1 MTFRP
6 AQLGRHWIALA
17 ALLAVATIGRGQS
30 NDEFA
35 ADRVPATPSAAPSAS
50 VPTTLSLPAA
60 LRQALENNPSLAVQ
74 RRQRGIAA
82 ARVVIADTYPFNPV
96 LETRVQRASG
106 PESAGITNKY
116 PVEALFL
123 WEIEVRGQRR
133 ARREGAAAA
142 LTRTEWEVAA
152 AEQAVAVQVIR
163 AYATLQYRQE
173 KLRLLDETLKL
184 NQQLVGD
191 VRRLVEAGRLKTADL
206 ILARSEVAATLN
218 LVSAGR
224 VEEAVARQDLLR
236 ALGAVGGTVEPEGPF
251 EAPAWVLD
259 AAALD
264 EMATTRRADL
274 QARRLAMAEAAANVR
289 LAVANRYGNPTVG
302 AVYTYD
308 PTKIS
313 MIGPQV
319 NLPLPVANTNR
330 GQVFQSEVEHA
341 LAADTVRQTEVN
353 VRQDVAAA
361 LARLTATERQADQ
374 FRTKVLP
381 ELRQAVGD
389 MEKLFQAGEPG
400 VDVLKVI
407 DVRRKLLQAR
417 DGYLDA
423 LSAVRQARAD
433 LAAAVGEPALG
444 LDMPEPAEPP
454 AKMGPPKK

>member
-6 AQLGRHWIALA
+6 ALLGRQCIALA
-17 ALLAVATIGRGQS
+17 TLWAAAADGRGQA

-35 ADRVPATPSAAPSAS
+35 ADRVPATTSAAPSAQA
-50 VPTTLSLPAA
+50 PTALSLPAA

-82 ARVVIADTYPFNPV
+82 ARVVIADTYPFNPI
-96 LETRVQRASG
+96 LETRLQRASG

-116 PVEALFL
+116 PVEALFF

-163 AYATLQYRQE
+163 AYAALQYRQE
-173 KLRLLDETLKL
+173 KLRLLDETFKL
-184 NQQLVGD
+184 NQQLVDD
-191 VRRLVEAGRLKTADL
+191 VRRLVEAGRLKTSDL
-206 ILARSEVAATLN
+206 ILARSEVATTLN

-224 VEEAVARQDLLR
+224 VEETIARQELLR

-251 EAPAWVLD
+251 EPPSWVLD
-259 AAALD
+259 AAAMD
-264 EMATTRRADL
+264 ELAATRRADL
-274 QARRLAMAEAAANVR
+274 QARRLAVAEAAANVR

-302 AVYTYD
+302 AVYTND
-308 PTKIS
+308 PTKVS

-319 NLPLPVANTNR
+319 NLPLPVANTSR

-361 LARLTATERQADQ
+361 LARLTATEQQADQ

-381 ELRQAVGD
+381 ELRQAVAD

-444 LDMPEPAEPP
+444 LVLPESAEPP

>member
-1 MTFRP
+1 MTFRT
-6 AQLGRHWIALA
+6 AALGV
-17 ALLAVATIGRGQS
+17 LLAVTAVGRGQS

-35 ADRVPATPSAAPSAS
+35 ADRMPAVSSPAPS
-50 VPTTLSLPAA
+50 VPVPSTLSLPAA

-82 ARVVIADTYPFNPV
+82 ARVVIADTYPFNPT

-106 PESAGITNKY
+106 PADAGITNRY
-116 PVEALFL
+116 PLESLLL
-123 WEIEVRGQRR
+123 WEVEIRGQRR

-142 LTRTEWEVAA
+142 LSRTEWEVAA
-152 AEQAVAVQVIR
+152 AEQVLAVQVIK

-173 KLRLLDETLKL
+173 KLRVLDETLKL
-184 NQQLVGD
+184 NQQLVD
-191 VRRLVEAGRLKTADL
+191 DIRRLVEAGRQRTADL
-206 ILARSEVAATLN
+206 ILARSEVATTLN

-224 VEEAVARQDLLR
+224 VDETNARQDLLR
-236 ALGAVGGTVEPEGPF
+236 ALGAVGGAVDPEGPF
-251 EAPAWVLD
+251 EPPAWTPD
-259 AAALD
+259 EAALD
-264 EMATTRRADL
+264 ELATTRRADL
-274 QARRLAMAEAAANVR
+274 QARRLAVTEAAANVR

-341 LAADTVRQTEVN
+341 LAADALRQTEIN

-361 LARLTATERQADQ
+361 LARLFATERQADQ
-374 FRTKVLP
+374 FRTKILP
-381 ELRQAVGD
+381 ELRQSVAD

-423 LSAVRQARAD
+423 LWAARQARAD
-433 LAAAVGEPALG
+433 VAAAVGEPALG
-444 LDMPEPAEPP
+444 LDLPEEAQPP

>member
-1 MTFRP
+1 MTFRT
-6 AQLGRHWIALA
+6 AALGV
-17 ALLAVATIGRGQS
+17 LLAVTAVGRGQTT
-30 NDEFA
+30 DEFA
-35 ADRVPATPSAAPSAS
+35 GDRVPAGSLPAP

-82 ARVVIADTYPFNPV
+82 ARIVIADTYPFNPT

-116 PVEALFL
+116 PVESLLL
-123 WEIEVRGQRR
+123 WEVEIRGQRR

-142 LTRTEWEVAA
+142 LSRTEWEVAA
-152 AEQAVAVQVIR
+152 AEQALAVQVIR
-163 AYATLQYRQE
+163 AYGALQYRQE

-184 NQQLVGD
+184 NEQLVTD
-191 VRRLVEAGRLKTADL
+191 VRRLVDAGRLKTPDL
-206 ILARSEVAATLN
+206 ITARSEVVTTLN
-218 LVSAGR
+218 LVNAGR
-224 VEEAVARQDLLR
+224 VEEATARQDLLR

-251 EAPAWVLD
+251 EPPGWIPDPAT
-259 AAALD
+259 LD
-264 EMATTRRADL
+264 ELAIARRADL
-274 QARRLAMAEAAANVR
+274 QARRLAVAEAAAAVR
-289 LAVANRYGNPTVG
+289 LAVANRYGNPIVG
-302 AVYTYD
+302 AVYNYD
-308 PTKIS
+308 PTRIN

-330 GQVFQSEVEHA
+330 GQIFQSEVEHA
-341 LAADTVRQTEVN
+341 LAADTLRQTEVN
-353 VRQDVAAA
+353 VRQDVVAA
-361 LARLTATERQADQ
+361 LARLTATERQAEQ

-381 ELRQAVGD
+381 ELRQAVAD

-400 VDVLKVI
+400 VDVLRVI

-423 LSAVRQARAD
+423 LWAVRQARAD

-444 LDMPEPAEPP
+444 LGLPEEIQPP
-454 AKMGPPKK
+454 AKMGLPKK

>member
-6 AQLGRHWIALA
+6 AQLGQQWFGLA
-17 ALLAVATIGRGQS
+17 ALLAVAAVGRGQS
-30 NDEFA
+30 TDEFA
-35 ADRVPATPSAAPSAS
+35 ADRVPVTPSAAPSAP

-152 AEQAVAVQVIR
+152 AEQSVAVQVIR
-163 AYATLQYRQE
+163 AYATLQYRHE

-184 NQQLVGD
+184 NQQLVDD

-206 ILARSEVAATLN
+206 ILARSEVATTLN

-224 VEEAVARQDLLR
+224 VEETVARQDLLR

-251 EAPAWVLD
+251 EPTAWVVD

-264 EMATTRRADL
+264 EMATARRADL

-289 LAVANRYGNPTVG
+289 LAVANRYGNPIVG
-302 AVYTYD
+302 AVYNYD

-361 LARLTATERQADQ
+361 LARLAATERQADQ
-374 FRTKVLP
+374 FRTKILP
-381 ELRQAVGD
+381 ELRQAVSD
-389 MEKLFQAGEPG
+389 LEKLFQAGEPG

-423 LSAVRQARAD
+423 LSAVRQSRAD

-444 LDMPEPAEPP
+444 LDLPEPAEPP

>member
-6 AQLGRHWIALA
+6 AQLGRHLIALA
-17 ALLAVATIGRGQS
+17 ALWAVAADAWGQT

-35 ADRVPATPSAAPSAS
+35 ADRVPVTPSAAPSAP

-123 WEIEVRGQRR
+123 WEVEVRGQRR

-184 NQQLVGD
+184 NQQLVDD

-206 ILARSEVAATLN
+206 ILARSEVATTLN

-224 VEEAVARQDLLR
+224 VEETVARQDLLR
-236 ALGAVGGTVEPEGPF
+236 ALGAVGGTVEPEGPL
-251 EAPAWVLD
+251 EPPPWVLD

-289 LAVANRYGNPTVG
+289 LAGANRYGNPIVG

-319 NLPLPVANTNR
+319 NVPLPVANTSR

-361 LARLTATERQADQ
+361 LARLAATERQTDQ
-374 FRTKVLP
+374 FRTKILP
-381 ELRQAVGD
+381 ELRQAVSD

-423 LSAVRQARAD
+423 LSAVRQSRAD

-444 LDMPEPAEPP
+444 LDLPEPAEPP